1 MAFRSVSLLVKYSHL
16 MLGVDVDVE
25 TGSNDLDGCN
35 EDLLDGLLL
44 SVGPSLGFSFGKN
57 DTVGCALAL
66 NLNDGRIDTTGP
78 LVGVCVVMLTDG
90 SVLPSMGFSLG
101 VSIADCES
109 DGSELT
115 VGR

>member
-1 MAFRSVSLLVKYSHL
+1 
-16 MLGVDVDVE
+16 MLGVDVE

-35 EDLLDGLLL
+35 EELLDGLLL
-44 SVGPSLGFSFGKN
+44 SVGPSLGFSFGKT

-66 NLNDGRIDTTGP
+66 NDGRIDTSGP

-101 VSIADCES
+101 VSIGYCES